1 MIKLSCILVVDV
13 DGTLIPVLID
23 FEELRSKV
31 RRVLGVSDPLRPLG
45 ESLHRLP
52 LNESLK
58 REAWSIIEEAELDSV
73 NRLSVNEV
81 KENIEAIKRAV
92 SIGVRLVIV
101 TTRSHRTTRLI
112 LEKLNLLNL
121 TVEVITRDLTPIRVD
136 QLKYIKEK
144 YGDRVVFIGDTIYDE
159 KAAREAC
166 VDFVRVESFKD
177 LPNVIERSIHICL
190 EERGARI

>member
-1 MIKLSCILVVDV
+1 VIKLSCILVVDV

-101 TTRSHRTTRLI
+101 TIRSHRTTRLI

-159 KAAREAC
+159 EAAREAC

>member
-92 SIGVRLVIV
+92 SIGVKLVIV
-101 TTRSHRTTRLI
+101 TIRSHRTTRLI

-159 KAAREAC
+159 EAAREAC

>member
-1 MIKLSCILVVDV
+1 VIKLSCILVVDV

-101 TTRSHRTTRLI
+101 TIRSHRTTRLI

>member
-101 TTRSHRTTRLI
+101 TIRSHRTTRLI

-159 KAAREAC
+159 EAAREAC